1 MTDGDIDAVMIRAAS
16 TAMGF
21 QFWGFGLNK
30 PLVHRRAVIMSICC
44 AMQQHLSLALR
55 LFFCRSVLPRFIF
68 VLYLVCFIFM
78 CRNFRN
84 VTFASKTVSIF
95 KSQLNRTTIV
105 CAASCTCVLFSV
117 QLIGINNTREA
128 YCSTA

>member
-55 LFFCRSVLPRFIF
+55 LFFCRSVSPRFIF
-68 VLYLVCFIFM
+68 SCCIWY
-78 CRNFRN
+78 
-84 VTFASKTVSIF
+84 VSY
-95 KSQLNRTTIV
+95 SY
-105 CAASCTCVLFSV
+105 A
-117 QLIGINNTREA
+117 GISET
-128 YCSTA
+128 